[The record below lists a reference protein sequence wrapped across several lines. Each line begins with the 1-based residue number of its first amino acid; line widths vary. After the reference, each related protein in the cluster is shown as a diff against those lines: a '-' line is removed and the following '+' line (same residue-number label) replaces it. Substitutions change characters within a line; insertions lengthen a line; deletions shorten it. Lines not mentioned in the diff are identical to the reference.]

1 VGLRDPRTGKA
12 PYAVVQLRRENAAGT
27 AYNLVGFQTRL
38 TWPAQKAT
46 FGKLP
51 GLHAA
56 EWLRLGVMHRNTFVD
71 SPRVLDRDLSLRR
84 ARNVFLAGQVTGSE
98 GYVEAAATGIVA
110 AVNAVR
116 RLHGSEQ
123 PFVPPATTA
132 MGALCAYLRDATP
145 KDFQPQNVTF
155 AYFAPLPDAPRDKKA
170 RRRALADRALAEIDR
185 IAAELLPQRRTM
197 ELS

>member
-1 VGLRDPRTGKA
+1 
-12 PYAVVQLRRENAAGT
+12 
-27 AYNLVGFQTRL
+27 
-38 TWPAQKAT
+38 
-46 FGKLP
+46 
-51 GLHAA
+51 
-56 EWLRLGVMHRNTFVD
+56 
-71 SPRVLDRDLSLRR
+71 
-84 ARNVFLAGQVTGSE
+84 
-98 GYVEAAATGIVA
+98 
-110 AVNAVR
+110 
-116 RLHGSEQ
+116 
-123 PFVPPATTA
+123 